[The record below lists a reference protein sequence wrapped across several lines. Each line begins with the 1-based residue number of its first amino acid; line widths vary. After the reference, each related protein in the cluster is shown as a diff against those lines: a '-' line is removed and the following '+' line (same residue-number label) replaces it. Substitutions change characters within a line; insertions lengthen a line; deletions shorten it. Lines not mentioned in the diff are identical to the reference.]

1 VHRQTRAPD
10 PGKETALAATAANLI
25 GSACTPFGKL
35 SGKTY
40 PALAEQVAAGAL
52 RDCGLSDG
60 LQIDEIWFG
69 NCTLHRGAQPNLRGQ
84 ACLARLQ
91 RDALLPA
98 AVPIVNVENACA
110 TGASALYGAIGS
122 VLCGRADLVLV
133 LGVEKLFPDDGS
145 RPDLSLFDAGLNQLE
160 PADWMEYYEA
170 TATQLGRSFRS
181 AADRSIAMDTYA
193 LQACWHMQEHGTTQR
208 HLAVAAVQSHRN
220 AAENPLAQY
229 RFKLS
234 VDEVLGDRDV
244 SWPLTR
250 SMCAPISDGAAALV
264 VCSDRWLNQRRG
276 PVRERAVRV
285 RACEWTGGRLRHPRE
300 PSLSFAAARRA
311 YTTAGI
317 EPRSISVAEVHDA
330 TSFSLI
336 YQAEMM
342 GFCESG
348 DGGPFIASGATALD
362 GRIPLNP
369 SGGLIGKGHPVGA
382 TGIAMIHELMLQL
395 RGEAGSRQVRDASI
409 GLAENGGGVIG
420 FDEAVC
426 IVTLLDRRQ

>member
-1 VHRQTRAPD
+1 
-10 PGKETALAATAANLI
+10 
-25 GSACTPFGKL
+25 
-35 SGKTY
+35 
-40 PALAEQVAAGAL
+40 
-52 RDCGLSDG
+52 
-60 LQIDEIWFG
+60 
-69 NCTLHRGAQPNLRGQ
+69 
-84 ACLARLQ
+84 
-91 RDALLPA
+91 
-98 AVPIVNVENACA
+98 
-110 TGASALYGAIGS
+110 
-122 VLCGRADLVLV
+122 
-133 LGVEKLFPDDGS
+133 
-145 RPDLSLFDAGLNQLE
+145 
-160 PADWMEYYEA
+160 
-170 TATQLGRSFRS
+170 
-181 AADRSIAMDTYA
+181 
-193 LQACWHMQEHGTTQR
+193 
-208 HLAVAAVQSHRN
+208 
-220 AAENPLAQY
+220 
-229 RFKLS
+229 
-234 VDEVLGDRDV
+234 V

-395 RGEAGSRQVRDASI
+395 RGEAGSRQVRDANI

-426 IVTLLDRRQ
+426 IVTLLDRRP